1 MISSNNKMPF
11 NAYNLTSDI
20 FRVSVIFK
28 LSPSKK
34 TLKPDNEML
43 LTEAGLSL

>member
-1 MISSNNKMPF
+1 MHIILLLIF
-11 NAYNLTSDI
+11 